1 MSLNKQ
7 ETDGKKTDQRFQRD
21 SRLLNTKQY
30 SRVFEK
36 ANKIHNK
43 AFTLLV
49 RKNDLGHAR
58 LGLVIAKKNVKQAH
72 RRNYIKR
79 QLREYFRQHPDTFGN
94 HDLVLLTRRDIATL
108 SKTDIIDYR
117 NKLFQRFVQQA
128 G

>member
-1 MSLNKQ
+1 LSSEKNKSDR
-7 ETDGKKTDQRFQRD
+7 EKTNESFPRD
-21 SRLLNTKQY
+21 NRLLNAKQY
-30 SRVFEK
+30 SRVFDK

-58 LGLVIAKKNVKQAH
+58 LGLVIAKKNIKQAY

-79 QLREYFRQHPDTFGN
+79 QLREYFRQHVETFQSY
-94 HDLVLLTRRDIATL
+94 DLVLLTRRDIASLT
-108 SKTDIIDYR
+108 KTDIIAYR
-117 NKLFQRFVQQA
+117 NKLFERFEKQI